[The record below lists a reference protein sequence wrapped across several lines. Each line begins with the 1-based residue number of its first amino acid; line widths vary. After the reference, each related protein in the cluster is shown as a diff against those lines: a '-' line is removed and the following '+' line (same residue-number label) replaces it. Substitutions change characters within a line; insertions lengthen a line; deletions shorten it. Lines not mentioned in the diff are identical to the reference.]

1 MELLIRV
8 IIIFILSFFFF
19 TGLSFT
25 ESDLEEIDD
34 TKVQDSSKNEMTE
47 LEELNTMT
55 SLSMDKEI
63 VFPRDI

>member
-1 MELLIRV
+1 MKLVIRV
-8 IIIFILSFFFF
+8 IILSILNFFFF
-19 TGLSFT
+19 SSLSFT

-34 TKVQDSSKNEMTE
+34 TKVQEGLKNEMTE

-55 SLSMDKEI
+55 TLSMDKEI